1 MAFHIS
7 VHITLFCDSRTSVF
21 LNKEYR
27 DFNVCGSNLENNP
40 TKICF
45 GHGFPLTKCPWFIR
59 YVKYVEA
66 TKIVLFFMIR
76 ISGVIVSAL
85 SSSGVV
91 YRQTPDSY
99 QLRSA
104 HYPPLQR
111 MNHVR

>member
-45 GHGFPLTKCPWFIR
+45 GHGFPLTKCP
-59 YVKYVEA
+59 
-66 TKIVLFFMIR
+66 
-76 ISGVIVSAL
+76 
-85 SSSGVV
+85 
-91 YRQTPDSY
+91 
-99 QLRSA
+99 
-104 HYPPLQR
+104 
-111 MNHVR
+111 